1 MELGKIN
8 TLPDRE
14 AGIAPQL
21 EARLGE
27 GLVEL
32 GQRRSKVEIRLL
44 IQYLLL
50 LSRWNKAF
58 NLTAIKHP
66 ETMLTRHLLDSLA
79 MAPYLSGEKFL
90 DVGTGAGLPGVP
102 LAIVN
107 PHREFDLLD
116 SNGKKIR
123 FLFQVRTQLGLKNV
137 QEVQQRVEERTVSPG
152 YEGVLSRAFASL
164 VDMVQSTQHLLASG
178 GKYYAMKGK
187 VPHAELKVLP
197 KGYIVEAVVKL
208 VVPGLD
214 EERHLIV
221 IEKK

>member
-1 MELGKIN
+1 MAPEKIN
-8 TLPDRE
+8 ALPDRD
-14 AGIAPQL
+14 AGLAPQL

-32 GQRRSKVEIRLL
+32 GQSRSTVEIKLL
-44 IQYLLL
+44 IKYLLL

-66 ETMLTRHLLDSLA
+66 EAMLIRHLLDSLA
-79 MAPYLSGEKFL
+79 MEPYISGEKFL

-107 PHREFDLLD
+107 PYREFDLLD

-137 QEVQQRVEERTVSPG
+137 QEVQQRVEERTVSPR
-152 YEGVLSRAFASL
+152 YEGILSRAFASL
-164 VDMVQSTQHLLASG
+164 ADMVQSTQHLLVSG

-187 VPHAELKVLP
+187 VPHTELKVLP